1 MWEDFKSEWNK
12 SKLWEKI
19 ILLLFYPLGVL
30 LGLLFAIFWNAYGTV
45 ILFGIGVCLIDD
57 TIPSQEVVGIAS
69 ALSLMVYIFKFF
81 SKKNK

>member
-12 SKLWEKI
+12 SKFWEKI
-19 ILLLFYPLGVL
+19 ILSLFYPIGIL